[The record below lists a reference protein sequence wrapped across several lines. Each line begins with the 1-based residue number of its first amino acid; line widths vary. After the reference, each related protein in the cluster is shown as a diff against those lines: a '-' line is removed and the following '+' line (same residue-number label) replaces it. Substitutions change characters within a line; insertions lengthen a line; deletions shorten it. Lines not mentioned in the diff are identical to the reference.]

1 MFITNDNEKNLDER
15 LKQLIS
21 SSSELKF
28 LVGFFYFSGIDTL
41 YETLKKLDEQGKI
54 KEGFLKVLVGLNV
67 DEGVY
72 GLVEN
77 AKYSDRY
84 NSVEEKNR
92 YFQSIEKAFIS
103 GELDQKEIYQQVDF
117 FKKLLLEKKLIIRKT
132 KKPNHSKLYLFK
144 IDENHKHLLKELFIT
159 GSSNLTRAGLKD
171 QDEFNVEIKDYGFD
185 EAQKY
190 FDKLW
195 EESTEISP
203 DDIVKTLE
211 KKTFLRS
218 ITPFQAYVYLLK
230 TYIDL
235 HQGKIPVNEMK
246 RLENLLKEKGYKAF
260 DYQLSAVSQAISII
274 QAHNGVII
282 ADVVGLGKTV
292 IACLTAHALNK
303 RGIVICPPHLM
314 GDNTKSYGWKKYL
327 EDFNLKDWE
336 VFSTGRLKEALEFT
350 QNYNDIEVVI
360 VDEAHRFR
368 NEKTMSYSYLKEI
381 CRGKNVILLT
391 ATPFNNSPSDI
402 FAMLKLFTVPK
413 KSSIVYDENIESIF
427 RKYGRDYSDL
437 TYILKN
443 HKNPGKNKDV
453 ISKFNSLFSTNK
465 KDITDED
472 IKNVRQRLKYLSQKI
487 RSTLE
492 PVIIRRNR
500 LDLKYYKDKLDY
512 PEVKDPIEVFFEL
525 TEKQLGFYD
534 KVIESFSPN
543 RRFKGAIYRP
553 SLYEK
558 KTDEENED
566 NVSQQ
571 NLYEFM
577 RTLLIKMFESSFKAF
592 YESIS
597 RFESIYQLALEFIE
611 NTGKFVLD
619 RDFIKSLEGENQE
632 NIIDEL
638 KKYEEELKSKSI
650 NQKKYEEKLKSKS
663 IDHSSY
669 IYDIDNL
676 KDSFIKDINS
686 DIKLFQEL
694 KQDIEDLGLLNSDP
708 KSEKL
713 VEEVKKYV
721 EEKRKVVIFTEYR
734 DTARYLKE
742 VLERNFNGRVL
753 SVIGDLNDKTIKD
766 LYANFDAQY
775 KNQEDKYDILIT
787 TDKLSEGFNL
797 NRAGVVIN
805 YDIPWN
811 PVRVIQRVGR
821 INRIGKKVYDEIYIL
836 NFFPT
841 EKGSDYVKSREIAQ
855 TKMFMIHNV
864 LGEDAKIFSPDEE
877 PQPSELYEKLKKLPE
892 EDEESFFTKVKKEF
906 EEIKEDYPEVLK
918 EIEEIWSDDKRVYR
932 LKTAKPSDKD
942 EIIVFIIKGKDLFV
956 GYHDYKEKTP
966 KFLTFEEVFERI
978 KSNPTTPTLK
988 ITERFWDSYEKILKR
1003 QPNKDKGSK
1012 NHGNAQRTLK
1022 ILLKEENEK
1031 LNKYKQF
1038 MKDIIEDIENYH
1050 TISEY
1055 ILSKISAIEKN
1066 IDEENIDKIVKEIE
1080 EIKGILGEDFLEK
1093 TIKLKNEK
1101 EEVIIAIENIREA

>member
-84 NSVEEKNR
+84 SPNEEKNR

-171 QDEFNVEIKDYGFD
+171 QDEFNVEIKDYGFE

-195 EESTEISP
+195 KESTEISP
-203 DDIVKTLE
+203 DDIVKILE

-246 RLENLLKEKGYKAF
+246 RLESLLKEKGYKTF

-350 QNYNDIEVVI
+350 QNYNDVEVVI

-443 HKNPGKNKDV
+443 HKNPGKKKEV

-465 KDITDED
+465 KHITDED

-525 TEKQLGFYD
+525 TEEQLDFYD

-543 RRFKGAIYRP
+543 GRFKGAIYRP

-597 RFESIYQLALEFIE
+597 RFENTYKLALDFIE

-619 RDFIKSLEGENQE
+619 RDFIKSLEGESQE

-638 KKYEEELKSKSI
+638 KKYEEELKLKSI
-650 NQKKYEEKLKSKS
+650 NQKKYKEKLKSKS

-669 IYDIDNL
+669 IYDIKNL
-676 KDSFIKDINS
+676 KESFIKDIKS

-753 SVIGDLNDKTIKD
+753 SVIGDLNDKTIED

-1012 NHGNAQRTLK
+1012 NHGNAHRILK
-1022 ILLKEENEK
+1022 ILLKNEK

-1080 EIKGILGEDFLEK
+1080 EIKEILGEDFLEK

>member
-1 MFITNDNEKNLDER
+1 MFITNDKGKNLKER
-15 LKQLIS
+15 LEQLIS

-28 LVGFFYFSGIDTL
+28 LVGFFYFSGIDAL
-41 YETLKKLDEQGKI
+41 YETLKELDEEGKI

-77 AKYSDRY
+77 AKYPDRY
-84 NSVEEKNR
+84 SPVEEKNR

-103 GELDQKEIYQQVDF
+103 GELDKKEIYQQVDF
-117 FKKLLLEKKLIIRKT
+117 FKKLLLEKKLVIRKT

-144 IDENHKHLLKELFIT
+144 IDENYKHLIKELFIT

-171 QDEFNVEIKDYGFD
+171 QDEFNVEIKDYGFE
-185 EAQKY
+185 EAQEY
-190 FDKLW
+190 FDRLW
-195 EESTEISP
+195 EESVEISP
-203 DDIVKTLE
+203 DDIVKILE
-211 KKTFLRS
+211 TKTFLRS

-235 HQGKIPVNEMK
+235 YQGKIPVNEMK
-246 RLENLLKEKGYKAF
+246 KLEKLLSDRDYKTF
-260 DYQLSAVSQAISII
+260 DYQLSAVSQAISTI

-314 GDNTKSYGWKKYL
+314 GDDKKKYGWKKYL
-327 EDFNLKDWE
+327 EDFDLKDWE
-336 VFSTGRLKEALEFT
+336 VFSTGKLKDALDFT
-350 QNYNDIEVVI
+350 QNSKDVEVVI

-368 NEKTMSYSYLKEI
+368 NEKTKNYGYLQEI

-413 KSSIVYDENIESIF
+413 KSSIVYDENIESMF

-443 HKNPGKNKDV
+443 QKNPEKKKEV
-453 ISKFNSLFSTNK
+453 ISKFNNFFSTNK
-465 KDITDED
+465 KHITDED
-472 IKNVRQRLKYLSQKI
+472 IKNVRQKLKDLSKKI
-487 RSTLE
+487 RATLE

-500 LDLKYYKDKLDY
+500 LDLQYYKDKLDY
-512 PEVKDPIEVFFEL
+512 PKVKDPIEVFFEL
-525 TEKQLGFYD
+525 TEEQLDFYD
-534 KVIESFSPN
+534 KVIISFSPN
-543 RRFKGAIYRP
+543 GKFKGSIYRP

-597 RFESIYQLALEFIE
+597 RFENIYKSTLKFIE
-611 NTGKFVLD
+611 DTGKFVLD
-619 RDFIKSLEGENQE
+619 RDFIKKIEEEESRE
-632 NIIDEL
+632 NII
-638 KKYEEELKSKSI
+638 EELK
-650 NQKKYEEKLKSKS
+650 NYEEKLKSKN
-663 IDHSSY
+663 IDHNSY
-669 IYDIDNL
+669 IYDIKNL
-676 KDSFIKDINS
+676 KDSFIKDIKS

-694 KQDIEDLGLLNSDP
+694 KKDIEDLGLLNNDP

-721 EEKRKVVIFTEYR
+721 GEKRKVVIFTEYR

-742 VLERNFNGRVL
+742 VLEKHFGERVL
-753 SVIGDLNDKTIKD
+753 SVIGNLSDKTTKD

-775 KNQEDKYDILIT
+775 KKQEDKYDILIT

-841 EKGSDYVKSREIAQ
+841 SKGSDYVKSREIAQ

-877 PQPSELYEKLKKLPE
+877 PQPSKLYEKLTKLPE
-892 EDEESFFTKVKKEF
+892 EDEESFFTTVKKEF
-906 EEIKEDYPEVLK
+906 EKIKKEYPEVLK

-956 GYHDYKEKTP
+956 GYHDYEEKTP

-978 KSNPTTPTLK
+978 KANPTTPTLK
-988 ITERFWDSYEKILKR
+988 ITEKFWNSYEKILKKQSNNNDR
-1003 QPNKDKGSK
+1003 DSK

-1022 ILLKEENEK
+1022 ILLKAENEK
-1031 LNKYKQF
+1031 LSKYKQF

-1055 ILSKISAIEKN
+1055 ILSKISAMEKN
-1066 IDEENIDKIVKEIE
+1066 IDEEDIDKNIDKILEEIE

-1093 TIKLKNEK
+1093 IKKLKNEK
-1101 EEVIIAIENIREA
+1101 EEVIIAIENIIAPT